1 MWAFLLTVLLS
12 LLVDA
17 SLADAFHMSSSPL
30 RSSSPS
36 RRNFKSIDDS
46 ATTIM
51 PGTSAASSALSQS
64 AEVADTTRT
73 QIRGGSVG
81 VPSLETTLSM
91 LPDQILQGR
100 SAVHKFCVSA
110 AKSTFSVF
118 KKCWWALP
126 MALAIVPVYSALV
139 WNVLPTMPH
148 WWPLTRMDQ
157 LFTSPSWNVIV
168 TVFLS
173 SNLFYFVSGAY
184 LWGRFS
190 WESKSHADGST
201 GLKGFPMLGGLI
213 MTAGAVSTTFHYF
226 QALGSFR
233 IAEALCYV
241 DHAVAISSILYFWH
255 RCGRPGLA
263 ASLMA
268 AAGFATLAIT
278 QPLVIYPYLHSAW
291 HGLSAGAAVFWAND
305 GVNRRMQMMEQQ
317 QSVVVGPA
325 TL

>member
-1 MWAFLLTVLLS
+1 
-12 LLVDA
+12 
-17 SLADAFHMSSSPL
+17 
-30 RSSSPS
+30 
-36 RRNFKSIDDS
+36 
-46 ATTIM
+46 
-51 PGTSAASSALSQS
+51 
-64 AEVADTTRT
+64 
-73 QIRGGSVG
+73 
-81 VPSLETTLSM
+81 
-91 LPDQILQGR
+91 
-100 SAVHKFCVSA
+100 
-110 AKSTFSVF
+110 
-118 KKCWWALP
+118 
-126 MALAIVPVYSALV
+126 MALAIVPVYSSLV

-157 LFTSPSWNVIV
+157 LFTSPSWNLIV

-173 SNLFYFVSGAY
+173 SNLFYFASGAY
-184 LWGRFS
+184 LLGRFS
-190 WESKSHADGST
+190 LLSKTAYAGKT

-305 GVNRRMQMMEQQ
+305 GVNRRLQMMEQQ
-317 QSVVVGPA
+317 NSVLEAA
-325 TL
+325 TV